1 MSMNKKLFTPALLVS
16 FLLLT
21 NAKCVNTALDEVE
34 DPRLEEIKLPQG
46 FNISIYADN
55 VDNARSMVM
64 GDKGTLFVGNRSGEK
79 VYALADENNDQVA
92 DTQYVIA
99 DGLNMPNGVAF
110 KDGALYIAEVDKIW
124 RIDNIE
130 NNLTN
135 PPEKV
140 LVRGDFPTDKHHGW
154 KYIAF
159 GPDGKLYVP
168 VGAPCNI
175 CDKSDEDK
183 RYASITRM
191 NPGGSDFEVYAHG
204 IRNTVGFAW
213 HPTTNE
219 LWFTENGRDMMGDDV
234 PNDELNRAP
243 QKDMHFGY
251 PYCHAGDIPDPK
263 FGDGHPCSDYTP
275 PVAKLN
281 AHTAALGMRFYT
293 GDMFPEE
300 YKGHVL
306 IAEHGSWNRSEPTG
320 YRISMVKLD
329 GNNAVSYE
337 PFATGWLKEGKAWGR
352 PVDILQLK
360 DGSILVSDDFANVIY
375 RITYG
380 Q

>member
-1 MSMNKKLFTPALLVS
+1 MSMNKKLIIPTILVSLVAMTNIGCLNPALE
-16 FLLLT
+16 
-21 NAKCVNTALDEVE
+21 EVK
-34 DPRLEEIKLPQG
+34 DPRLDDISLPDG
-46 FNISIYADN
+46 FHISIYADN
-55 VDNARSMVM
+55 IENARSMVM

-79 VYALADENNDQVA
+79 VYAIVDNNNDQIA

-110 KDGALYIAEVDKIW
+110 KDGSLYIAEVDKIW

-130 NNLTN
+130 DHLTD
-135 PPEKV
+135 PPQKV

-175 CDKSDEDK
+175 CDNSDKDK

-191 NPGGSDFEVYAHG
+191 NPDGSDFEVYAHG
-204 IRNTVGFAW
+204 IRNSVGFAW

-219 LWFTENGRDMMGDDV
+219 LWFTDNGRDMLGDDK

-243 QKDMHFGY
+243 QIGMHFGY
-251 PYCHAGDIPDPK
+251 PYCHAGYIPDPE
-263 FGDGHPCSDYTP
+263 FGEGHSCDNYTP

-281 AHTAALGMRFYT
+281 AHTAALGMKFYT
-293 GDMFPEE
+293 GDMFPEA
-300 YKGHVL
+300 YKGQVF
-306 IAEHGSWNRSEPTG
+306 IAEHGSWNRTEPTG
-320 YRISMVKLD
+320 YRISLVKLD
-329 GNNAVSYE
+329 GNKALGYE
-337 PFATGWLKEGKAWGR
+337 PFATGWLKDGKAWGR

-360 DGSILVSDDFANVIY
+360 DGSLLVSDDFADVIY
-375 RITYG
+375 RITYKK
-380 Q
+380 